1 MINREVVVTEKLDG
15 GNCSIYRGKVALVLL
30 GKPALITS
38 GCVYVQVYART
49 TNSEATH
56 PSFGPV
62 KQLSAQMSYLLP
74 DNIQLFGENMFA
86 VHSIEYDGLSSF
98 LYVFAALENGVKW
111 LSWDDVTDLADSLG
125 LSTAPLVTR
134 RQVRQW

>member
-1 MINREVVVTEKLDG
+1 M
-15 GNCSIYRGKVALVLL
+15 
-30 GKPALITS
+30 
-38 GCVYVQVYART
+38 
-49 TNSEATH
+49 
-56 PSFGPV
+56 